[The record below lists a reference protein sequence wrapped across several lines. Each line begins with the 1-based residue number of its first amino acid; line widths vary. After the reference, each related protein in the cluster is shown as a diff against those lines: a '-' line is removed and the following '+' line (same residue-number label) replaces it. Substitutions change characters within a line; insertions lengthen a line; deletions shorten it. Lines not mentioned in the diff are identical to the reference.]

1 MYQKLLIENLEIY
14 TFIGAYEAERKK
26 KQKIILNLEILLK
39 TNLKF
44 NTDNLDDIVDYSQFR
59 RIILDTVC
67 KKNFNLIETLALT
80 ILHKVKNN
88 SQVKGIKLKITK
100 PDIFE
105 DCSVSFEISD
115 CL

>member
-14 TFIGAYEAERKK
+14 TFIGAYEAERKQ

-39 TNLKF
+39 ANLNF
-44 NTDNLDDIVDYSQFR
+44 NTDNLADIVDYSQFR
-59 RIILDTVC
+59 RIILDTVS
-67 KKNFNLIETLALT
+67 KKKFNLIETLALT
-80 ILHKVKNN
+80 ILHKVKKNLN
-88 SQVKGIKLKITK
+88 VKGIKLKITK

-115 CL
+115 YL